1 MTRPDDSMDDF
12 ACIDAC
18 LNGRT
23 EVFSVLVERYQDR
36 VHALVARMI
45 SDREAIGDVAQETF
59 LLAFR
64 GLRSFQRDASFMTW
78 LYRIAF
84 NVCQTERRRR
94 VRLRRIGAFGAG
106 APDEA
111 DAEAETPIEVADDGN
126 APSDRIEED
135 ERRDLLRA
143 AMAELDEEQRDILVL
158 RDFRSLSYQEIA
170 EILDCPVGTV
180 RSRLFRAR
188 AEVRRRLEPM
198 LGGTDR

>member
-1 MTRPDDSMDDF
+1 MDDF

-18 LNGRT
+18 LSGRT
-23 EVFSVLVERYQDR
+23 ELFSVLVERYQDR

-45 SDREAIGDVAQETF
+45 SDREAIRDVAQETF

-64 GLRSFQRDASFMTW
+64 GLRTFQRDASFMTW

-84 NVCQTERRRR
+84 NVCQSERRRR
-94 VRLRRIGAFGAG
+94 VRLRRIGAFGSG
-106 APDEA
+106 APAESDE
-111 DAEAETPIEVADDGN
+111 DHEPDVADSGS

-135 ERRDLLRA
+135 ERRELLNA
-143 AMAELDEEQRDILVL
+143 AIAELDDEQRDILVL

-170 EILDCPVGTV
+170 EVLDCPVGTV

-188 AEVRRRLEPM
+188 AEVRKRLEPM